1 MTLSEKLK
9 LLLKENNMSQE
20 DLAEQLYVSRQ
31 AVGKWVNDKGTPDV
45 EKIIQIS
52 NIFNVSLD
60 YLLKDTIEENNNSN
74 KKYYVSKEMLDKYLA
89 YNTKRTTQIAFG
101 IALILLSSAFDDL
114 EYSNIIKHI
123 SYWLTFITGL
133 IIIIMYFF
141 QTKQYQEIKNNEIII
156 EKNIFEDFKRQKEF
170 RRKKYTIVVII
181 SIVILLLSSEFHYL
195 NTYFSTSFCN
205 FFISILDAISITIF
219 IWACISMNID
229 NIIIK
234 NAQNCTKSKKERYA
248 WVYVAL
254 PTTIL
259 AVIIGVFTNA
269 WSPYAPIIILFC
281 ALLVTICKIL
291 LESEDKKENE

>member
-1 MTLSEKLK
+1 M
-9 LLLKENNMSQE
+9 
-20 DLAEQLYVSRQ
+20 
-31 AVGKWVNDKGTPDV
+31 
-45 EKIIQIS
+45 
-52 NIFNVSLD
+52 
-60 YLLKDTIEENNNSN
+60 
-74 KKYYVSKEMLDKYLA
+74 
-89 YNTKRTTQIAFG
+89 
-101 IALILLSSAFDDL
+101 
-114 EYSNIIKHI
+114 
-123 SYWLTFITGL
+123 
-133 IIIIMYFF
+133 
-141 QTKQYQEIKNNEIII
+141 
-156 EKNIFEDFKRQKEF
+156 QKEF